1 MFTLQ
6 GLMMK
11 SEAIMEQIRIEAI
24 EYTFEQ
30 FKVAT
35 RHYYETSEGGDIAV
49 KLIHKLEGSE
59 PTWKSYSTPIS
70 ISGMKSKQHRRRQD
84 NEALH
89 ERGMG
94 KD

>member
-11 SEAIMEQIRIEAI
+11 SEAIMEQIRINAI

-49 KLIHKLEGSE
+49 KLIHKLEELGANME
-59 PTWKSYSTPIS
+59 VVFDTDLDI
-70 ISGMKSKQHRRRQD
+70 RD
-84 NEALH
+84 EVEA
-89 ERGMG
+89 EQKEAGQ
-94 KD
+94 